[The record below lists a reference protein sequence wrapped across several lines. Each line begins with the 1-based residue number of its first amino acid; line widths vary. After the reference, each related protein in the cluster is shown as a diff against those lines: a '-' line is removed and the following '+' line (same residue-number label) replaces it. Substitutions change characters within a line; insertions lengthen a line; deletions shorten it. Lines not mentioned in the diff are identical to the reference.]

1 MAWGQRPMH
10 QMPAWTYS
18 QLESFESCPRKF
30 YHLKVARDIV
40 EEQGPHAE
48 WGTRVHTAFEDFVLK
63 GDPLPD
69 GMTQWQGLADK
80 LAKLPGQKLTEYKFA
95 LDRDFKPTEWKQSW
109 SRGIADLVVVKGDK
123 AVVADYK
130 TGRRKPSEQLDLYAC
145 YTFAHYPE
153 VKTVTTAFIW
163 LKEKKI
169 DRQTIHREQAPEI
182 WQKLMPR
189 VRKLESAYER
199 DSWPE
204 RPSGLCKAYCPIY
217 TCKFNGQR
225 GRR

>member
-1 MAWGQRPMH
+1 MLMT

-18 QLESFESCPRKF
+18 QLDSFESCPKKF
-30 YHLKVARDIV
+30 WHLKVARDVV

-48 WGTRVHTAFEDFVLK
+48 WGTRVHTAFEDFIK
-63 GDPLPD
+63 QGDALPD
-69 GMTQWQGLADK
+69 GMTQWQTLADK
-80 LAKLPGQKLTEYKFA
+80 LARLPGEKLTEFKFA
-95 LDRDFKPTEWKQSW
+95 LDKNLQPADWKQSW
-109 SRGIADLVVVKGDK
+109 SRGIADLVVIKGDK

-130 TGRRKPSEQLDLYAC
+130 TGKRKPTEQLDLYAA
-145 YTFAHYPE
+145 YTFAFYPE

-169 DRQTIHREQAPEI
+169 DKQNIQREEAPVI
-182 WQKLMPR
+182 WQKIMPR

-199 DSWPE
+199 ESWPE
-204 RPSGLCKAYCPIY
+204 RPSGLCKGWCPI
-217 TCKFNGQR
+217 TSCKFNGK